1 MVRGK
6 TQMKRI
12 ENPTSRQVT
21 FSKRRNGL
29 LKKAFE
35 LSVLCDAE
43 VALVVFSPRGKLFE
57 FASGSVQKTIER
69 YRTYTKDNV
78 SNKTVQQDI
87 EQVKADAEG
96 LAKKLEALDAYKRK
110 LLGERLEECSIEE
123 LHSLEVELEKSLR
136 CTSGEESF
144 TFDLTW
150 QTMLLEEQVNKL
162 KEKEMNLRKSNEDLR
177 EKCKKQLPMLMMAP
191 PPPPAPAVITVE
203 DDHPEPKDDGVD
215 VETELFIGLP
225 GRDYCSNKDKAA
237 VEIRSG

>member
-43 VALVVFSPRGKLFE
+43 VALIVFSPRGKLYE
-57 FASGSVQKTIER
+57 FASASTQKTIER
-69 YRTYTKDNV
+69 YRTYTKDNIG
-78 SNKTVQQDI
+78 NKSVQQDI

-96 LAKKLEALDAYKRK
+96 LAKKLEALEAYKRK
-110 LLGERLEECSIEE
+110 LLGEKLEECSIEE
-123 LHSLEVELEKSLR
+123 LHSLEVKLERSLISIR
-136 CTSGEESF
+136 GRKTR
-144 TFDLTW
+144 L
-150 QTMLLEEQVNKL
+150 MEEQVAKL
-162 KEKEMNLRKSNEDLR
+162 REKEIKLRKDNEDLR
-177 EKCKKQLPMLMMAP
+177 EKCKNQPAATVA
-191 PPPPAPAVITVE
+191 PAPLTEAANPDLNNN
-203 DDHPEPKDDGVD
+203 DDDDDMD

-225 GRDYCSNKDKAA
+225 GRGRSSGAA
-237 VEIRSG
+237 ADAQAEPHS